1 MYRYYI
7 IEIGGDDMT
16 DGSYPSDDEVS
27 SLMRVD
33 EVVFGDKS
41 SKQRAQDIFARNAPD
56 AAMTI
61 VSIAK
66 SSSNDNTRLRAAQY
80 VVDRTMGPLSSTIP
94 PKDGEVDE
102 LTKAMLDF
110 HDAVQADARAQ
121 QGGPN

>member
-1 MYRYYI
+1 MPSG
-7 IEIGGDDMT
+7 E
-16 DGSYPSDDEVS
+16 YPSDDEIA
-27 SLMRVD
+27 SLTQMD
-33 EVVFGDKS
+33 ELVFGDQAPNK
-41 SKQRAQDIFARNAPD
+41 RVQDIFTRNAPD

-80 VVDRTMGPLSSTIP
+80 VVDRSMGPMSATSP

-110 HDAVQADARAQ
+110 HDAVTKDAQ
-121 QGGPN
+121 NQNQGRGGA